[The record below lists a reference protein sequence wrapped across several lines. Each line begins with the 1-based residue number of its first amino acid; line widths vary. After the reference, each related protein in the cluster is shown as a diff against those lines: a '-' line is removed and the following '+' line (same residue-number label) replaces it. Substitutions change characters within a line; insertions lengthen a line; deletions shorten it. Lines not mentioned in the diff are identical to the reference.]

1 MTKDEALKF
10 FDEVKAQGSSDKD
23 ILGILYLM
31 FQNDEIDIK
40 QLEEF
45 TNLLGYEFTEEFA
58 QMSPEDQKTKGLKEA
73 EDETDASEEEIEDA
87 KEYEGEDD
95 KKSEDKEDEED
106 DDFDFDEE
114 DEEDEESDDD
124 DSEDEK
130 DKKAAKLFGF
140 DK

>member
-45 TNLLGYEFTEEFA
+45 TNLLGYEFTDEFA
-58 QMSPEDQKTKGLKEA
+58 NMSPEDQKTKGLKEA

-87 KEYEGEDD
+87 KEYDED
-95 KKSEDKEDEED
+95 ED
-106 DDFDFDEE
+106 DDFDFDDE
-114 DEEDEESDDD
+114 DEDDEESDDD

-140 DK
+140 DKD